1 MRLSSSRR
9 EGCCLQDD
17 IMENVIEC
25 RNITHYYG
33 KRLIYEDLSF
43 AVPRGRILGLLG
55 KNGTGKT
62 TTINILSGFLQPR
75 SGECLIL
82 GEKIG
87 QMNPLTRR
95 KISLLIEGHVQY
107 QFMTI
112 EQIERFYSRFYPN
125 WKREAYY
132 ELMSRLKVAPHQRI
146 NRMSCGQRSQVAL
159 GLILAQDAEVL
170 VLDDFS
176 LGLDPGYRRLFVDY
190 MREYAKAEN
199 KTVFLTSHIIQDMER
214 LIDDCIIMDYGKIL
228 VQMPVEELMGKF
240 RRYTTQVEADF
251 KLKDTEGI
259 YNPSVIRSSMELFS
273 MLPEEEVRA
282 RLAAQGVGNLSVER
296 VGLEDAFIGLTG
308 KY

>member
-1 MRLSSSRR
+1 
-9 EGCCLQDD
+9 
-17 IMENVIEC
+17 MENVIEC

-43 AVPRGRILGLLG
+43 AVPRGCILGLLG

-228 VQMPVEELMGKF
+228 VQMPVEELLGKF

-251 KLKDTEGI
+251 KLQDTEGI

>member
-1 MRLSSSRR
+1 
-9 EGCCLQDD
+9 
-17 IMENVIEC
+17 MENIIEC
-25 RNITHYYG
+25 RNLTHYYG
-33 KRLIYEDLSF
+33 KRLIYDNLSF
-43 AVPRGRILGLLG
+43 DVPRGRILGLLG

-75 SGECLIL
+75 SGECYIL

-87 QMNPLTRR
+87 NMNPLTRR
-95 KISLLIEGHVQY
+95 KIGLLIEGHVQY
-107 QFMTI
+107 QFMNI
-112 EQIERFYSRFYPN
+112 EQIERFYASFYPN

-159 GLILAQDAEVL
+159 GLILAQDPEVL

-190 MREYAKAEN
+190 MREYAKAED

-214 LIDDCIIMDYGKIL
+214 LVDDCIVMDYGKIL
-228 VQMPVEELMGKF
+228 VQMPVEELLGKF
-240 RRYTTQVEADF
+240 RRYTAQVSEGF
-251 KLKDTEGI
+251 RMQDTDGI
-259 YNPSVIRSSMELFS
+259 YNPSVIRQTLELFS
-273 MLPEEEVRA
+273 MLPEAEVRA
-282 RLAAQGVGNLSVER
+282 RLSLQGVADVHVEK

>member
-1 MRLSSSRR
+1 
-9 EGCCLQDD
+9 
-17 IMENVIEC
+17 MENVIEC

-228 VQMPVEELMGKF
+228 VQMPVEELLGKF

-251 KLKDTEGI
+251 ILKDTEGI

-273 MLPEEEVRA
+273 MLPEEEVKA